1 MGIRYAFGNWFEAA
15 PVRSTPACAGKSP
28 PSTRYGWWKWKYPRV
43 RGEESG
49 FLWPAQG
56 DAEIPPRARGRVCW
70 SPISAPNCGNTPACA
85 GKSQR
90 SRSYARCTWKYP
102 RVRGEE
108 SARISTHV
116 LYVEIPPRARGRAQ
130 RADSSARRSGNTPA
144 CAGKSFDRG
153 VVCCTD
159 RKYPRVRGEEKL
171 ILQARR
177 EGAEIPPRARGR
189 DCGRHRILRRQGNT
203 PACAGKRRWSG
214 MTATRH
220 WKYPRVRGEEGLKPS
235 TLKRGVEI
243 PPRARG
249 RVEPA
254 TSFTTSL
261 GNTPACAGK
270 SELSVPQQTAPRKYP
285 RVRGEEKVDTFQLV
299 HVREIPPRARGRA
312 HVGCCGLY
320 LRGNTPACAGKSD
333 HLIHKSTLKRKYPR
347 VRGEETFPSWPLN
360 ARVEIPPRARGRAA
374 GARQWCLRA
383 GNTPACAGK
392 RHRLPFSDFLLRKYP
407 RVRGEEMTCSCKSL
421 SDPEIPP
428 RARGRGSVIHRDR

>member
-1 MGIRYAFGNWFEAA
+1 M
-15 PVRSTPACAGKSP
+15 
-28 PSTRYGWWKWKYPRV
+28 
-43 RGEESG
+43 
-49 FLWPAQG
+49 
-56 DAEIPPRARGRVCW
+56 EIPPRARGRV
-70 SPISAPNCGNTPACA
+70 SIAASYAAPTGNTPACA
-85 GKSQR
+85 GKR
-90 SRSYARCTWKYP
+90 NSYCR
-102 RVRGEE
+102 
-108 SARISTHV
+108 
-116 LYVEIPPRARGRAQ
+116 
-130 RADSSARRSGNTPA
+130 
-144 CAGKSFDRG
+144 RG
-153 VVCCTD
+153 VRA
-159 RKYPRVRGEEKL
+159 RKYPRVRGEEIAGGIEYCAAK
-171 ILQARR
+171 
-177 EGAEIPPRARGR
+177 EIPPRARGR
-189 DCGRHRILRRQGNT
+189 GAHAVLLLSQYGNT

-392 RHRLPFSDFLLRKYP
+392 SFLAALTPISRWKYP
-407 RVRGEEMTCSCKSL
+407 RVRGEETSFAVL
-421 SDPEIPP
+421 
-428 RARGRGSVIHRDR
+428 